1 MVADSVPDVPSFL
14 GLQMVTL
21 GSHGFSTEYRRQRM
35 QGLGWRRRER
45 ERKRERKRG
54 RKPEEQ
60 GLVSFLK
67 RALIILYQGPT
78 LKTSFNLIYLLK
90 APSPD
95 TIPIVIHNLNNPL
108 SQLLSTQN
116 N

>member
-1 MVADSVPDVPSFL
+1 MW
-14 GLQMVTL
+14 
-21 GSHGFSTEYRRQRM
+21 
-35 QGLGWRRRER
+35 GLGWRRRER
-45 ERKRERKRG
+45 EKERERKRG

-90 APSPD
+90 APCPD

-108 SQLLSTQN
+108 SQLLSTQKN
-116 N
+116 